1 MPAVV
6 RRFERRDRDQ
16 LTELI
21 NLHVAAVIPGVVL
34 SVNTVLSQ
42 LEREPGE
49 SIVDPWV
56 AERCCLVVEVE
67 HRIVAAALLHRF
79 RTDGDVGDSYRGVG
93 DMRWIV
99 SQADAIPAG
108 QALLAG
114 VMEQMRR
121 WGVTAVGADCALP
134 APGCYGIPDTM
145 PHLHALLAEAGF
157 GEPTRRELVLAA
169 RCDDLL
175 GADLAGATTL
185 RTVGT
190 LGTRFTLSVDDDLRG
205 YIEVC
210 QPSADLARSWVATN
224 WADVGNLIVG
234 AGADAAAVIPALL
247 STAARWLLL
256 GGITRLIDYWAA
268 DVDPP
273 EYLTSL
279 QRAGFQTLVC
289 NDRGFQRIPA
299 ASP

>member
-21 NLHVAAVIPGVVL
+21 NLHVAAVIPGVAL

-56 AERCCLVVEVE
+56 AERCCLVAELE

-79 RTDGDVGDSYRGVG
+79 RADEDVSHSYRGIG
-93 DMRWIV
+93 DVRWLV
-99 SQADAIPAG
+99 PAVDAATEG
-108 QALLAG
+108 RALLAAA
-114 VMEQMRR
+114 MDQMRR
-121 WGVTAVGADCALP
+121 WGVTAVGFDCALP

-145 PHLHALLAEAGF
+145 PHLRALLTEAGF
-157 GEPTRRELVLAA
+157 GEQTRREFVLAA
-169 RCDDLL
+169 HCDDLL
-175 GADLAGATTL
+175 GADLDGATVV

-190 LGTRFTLSVDDDLRG
+190 LGARFTLSVDEDARG

-210 QPSADLARSWVATN
+210 QPGADLARSSVATH
-224 WADVGNLIVG
+224 WADVGNLILADGG
-234 AGADAAAVIPALL
+234 APAVVIPVLL
-247 STAARWLLL
+247 SVAARWLLL
-256 GGITRLIDYWAA
+256 GGITRLIAYWGA

-273 EYLTSL
+273 CYLTEL
-279 QRAGFQTLVC
+279 RRAGFQTLVR
-289 NDRGFQRIPA
+289 NERGFQRTP
-299 ASP
+299 

>member
-1 MPAVV
+1 MPVVV
-6 RRFERRDRDQ
+6 RRFQRRDRDQ

-56 AERCCLVVEVE
+56 AERCCLVAEFE

-79 RTDGDVGDSYRGVG
+79 RTDDDVSDGYRGAGDV
-93 DMRWIV
+93 RWLVCHPDLI
-99 SQADAIPAG
+99 AAG
-108 QALLAG
+108 HALLAG
-114 VMEQMRR
+114 ATEQMRR
-121 WGVTAVGADCALP
+121 WGVTAVGVDCALP
-134 APGCYGIPDTM
+134 APGCYGIADTM
-145 PHLHALLAEAGF
+145 PHLRALLSEAGF

-169 RCDDLL
+169 SC
-175 GADLAGATTL
+175 ADLVSADIDAASTI

-190 LGTRFTLSVDDDLRG
+190 LGTRFTLLADEDVRG

-210 QPSADLARSWVATN
+210 PPSTELARSYLTAP
-224 WADVGNLIVG
+224 WADVGNLILTDGVDP
-234 AGADAAAVIPALL
+234 AGVIPALL
-247 STAARWLLL
+247 SVAARWLLL
-256 GGITRLIDYWAA
+256 GGVTRLIDYRAA

-273 EYLTSL
+273 EYLTAL
-279 QRAGFQTLVC
+279 HRAGFHTLVS
-289 NDRGFQRIPA
+289 NERGFRRLL
-299 ASP
+299 

>member
-1 MPAVV
+1 MSAVI

-16 LTELI
+16 LTALI
-21 NLHVAAVIPGVVL
+21 NLHFAAVIPGVLL

-56 AERCCLVVEVE
+56 AERCCLVVERE

-79 RTDGDVGDSYRGVG
+79 RTDDDVSDSYRGVG
-93 DMRWIV
+93 DVRWLV
-99 SQADAIPAG
+99 CHVDAVNDG
-108 QALLAG
+108 KALLAAA
-114 VMEQMRR
+114 MERMRR
-121 WGVTAVGADCALP
+121 WGVTAVSADCALP

-145 PHLHALLAEAGF
+145 PHLRALLTEAGF
-157 GEPTRRELVLAA
+157 GEPTRREFVLAA

-175 GADLAGATTL
+175 GADLGGPTIV

-190 LGTRFTLSVDDDLRG
+190 LGARFTLSVDDDAPG

-210 QPSADLARSWVATN
+210 QPSADLARSSVATH
-224 WADVGNLIVG
+224 WADVGNLIL
-234 AGADAAAVIPALL
+234 ADGADPAAVIPALL

-273 EYLTSL
+273 DYLLEL
-279 QRAGFQTLVC
+279 QRAGFHTLVR
-289 NDRGFQRIPA
+289 NDRGFQQIP
-299 ASP
+299 